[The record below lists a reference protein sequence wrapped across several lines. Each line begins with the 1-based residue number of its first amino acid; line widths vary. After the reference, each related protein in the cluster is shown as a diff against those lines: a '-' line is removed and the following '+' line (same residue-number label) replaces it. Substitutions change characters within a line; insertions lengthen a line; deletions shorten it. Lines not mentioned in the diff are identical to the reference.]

1 MNDSNTYQAVR
12 IGDIADWRL
21 ICEISATGISAYLKH
36 TNPAQDIVTLIDEKW
51 ERGEDLLQKIENA
64 VYDHPQVLDD
74 FSADIAIVA
83 PKSIWVP
90 KHLLDEEDEE
100 NIAFLYNQVYSAEEG
115 DIMSDTVDSA
125 TCLYSLVPGLNAFLQ
140 RTFPGSRLHS
150 HLAVMTSRFRE
161 RTADM
166 PRVYAEIR
174 DGEVDILA
182 FDHKNLLMAATH
194 TWRDPMDIQYH
205 IFNVINVYELDP
217 QNLQLSLSG
226 NRDVKNLLLPELRK
240 TISYVMMTMLPSL
253 SNTQLPTTAA
263 LLLRQ

>member
-1 MNDSNTYQAVR
+1 MNESKTYQAVR

-21 ICEISATGISAYLKH
+21 IAELSATGMSAYLKH
-36 TNPAQDIVTLIDEKW
+36 TDPTQEIVTLFEENWEK
-51 ERGEDLLQKIENA
+51 GDNLLEKIENA

-90 KHLLDEEDEE
+90 TKLLDDDEE
-100 NIAFLYNQVYSAEEG
+100 EKAAFYYNQVYRAEEH
-115 DIMSDTVDSA
+115 DIMTDAVGDA

-150 HLAVMTSRFRE
+150 HLALMTARFRE

-166 PRVYAEIR
+166 PRIYAEIR
-174 DGEVDILA
+174 KGEVDIIA
-182 FDHKNLLMAATH
+182 FERKNLLMAATH
-194 TWRDPMDIQYH
+194 RWDDPADIQYH
-205 IFNVINVYELDP
+205 IFNVINVYGLDP
-217 QNLQLSLSG
+217 GDLQLSLSG

-240 TISYVMMTMLPSL
+240 TISFVMMTMLPSL
-253 SNTQLPTTAA
+253 SGLQLSTPAS
-263 LLLRQ
+263 LLLRI